1 MRKEGC
7 IQFLTQLTCGDVYH
21 RGALIAGERGVFS
34 VTGLTAGLDYV
45 ISVVRYNSHGRSSN
59 VTLEAFTLR
68 TAENRMSKY
77 PTLCSPRFSFGG
89 VIRKLDKCV
98 CRRG

>member
-1 MRKEGC
+1 M
-7 IQFLTQLTCGDVYH
+7 
-21 RGALIAGERGVFS
+21 
-34 VTGLTAGLDYV
+34 TGLTAGLDYV

-77 PTLCSPRFSFGG
+77 PPLCSSSFSFGR
-89 VIRKLDKCV
+89 VIRKLDESV
-98 CRRG
+98 CMRG